1 MSIMQPIRP
10 AAYVLLFATLAGCG
24 VGRNYLELEGPRY
37 AAAPADPQPAPPA
50 DTLRIASFNIE
61 FAMRVDSALAV
72 LEGDSALKGAHII
85 LLQEMDDAGTR
96 RIAQRL
102 GMWYVYYPA
111 SFHFRTRR
119 DFGNAVLS
127 RWPIVED
134 RKLVLPNRS
143 RYSNTLRTATAATI
157 VAGTDTIR
165 VYSAHLGTYADVD
178 AEARAEQLRYIAEDA
193 ARYRHVIIAGDMNDP
208 VVGNIMGDLGYRWP
222 TQNVAKTSILGRLD
236 HIFLK
241 GFDVPDENGAGTVT
255 NVRGASDHLP
265 VWAIAILPY

>member
-1 MSIMQPIRP
+1 MNILQSIRP
-10 AAYVLLFATLAGCG
+10 AASVLAIAAMTGCG
-24 VGRNYLELEGPRY
+24 VGRNYLEPAGPRY
-37 AAAPADPQPAPPA
+37 AGLPANPHPAPTT

-72 LEGDSALKGAHII
+72 LEGDSALKGAHVI
-85 LLQEMDDAGTR
+85 LLQEMDEAGTQ
-96 RIAQRL
+96 RIAERL

-111 SFHFRTRR
+111 TFHFRTRR

-127 RWPIVED
+127 RWPIID
-134 RKLVLPNRS
+134 DSKIVLPNRS

-157 VAGTDTIR
+157 NTGKDTIR
-165 VYSAHLGTYADVD
+165 VYSTHLGTYADVD
-178 AEARAEQLRYIAEDA
+178 AVSRAEQLRYIAEDA
-193 ARYRHVIIAGDMNDP
+193 ARYPHVIIAGDMNDP
-208 VVGNIMGDLGYRWP
+208 GVGSVMGRVGYRWP

-241 GFDVPDENGAGTVT
+241 GFDVPYENGAGTVL

-265 VWAIAILPY
+265 VWAIAIMPY